1 MRILPSRA
9 RLAAAGLLVA
19 AVTIALLGLMI
30 ISDLDRELE
39 LHRGVMVAQQVKD
52 SLDKLRT
59 HLNELR
65 AASRLGATTG
75 DAEAFVDID
84 RRATEVERELDYLAK
99 QASAD
104 APLPTFESLAPA
116 ARLLVMQARSI
127 SSARSARGSLSATNL
142 AREAERVEAA
152 AIEALEHSDQAVTAR
167 INERTLAQIETAER
181 LKRYVSWLLVGSVG
195 GLAGLFIAYR
205 RVQAR
210 ERAAQSRIERLA
222 HFDMLTG
229 LPNRALLIDRLSHES
244 ARAKRGARPF
254 AVLMFDLD
262 GFKKVNDTWGHAA
275 GDQLLRQVGV
285 RARTCVRASDT
296 IGRLGG
302 DEFLAILP
310 ETTLEGAQGVAEKL
324 RTVLREPY
332 EVVKDTM
339 ATVGASVGIA
349 LFPQHGTDAEDLQRA
364 ADGALYHSK
373 REGKN
378 RISVA
383 RTPRESGTKTAA
395 I

>member
-30 ISDLDRELE
+30 ISDLDREVD
-39 LHRGVMVAQQVKD
+39 LHRSVMVAQQVKD
-52 SLDKLRT
+52 SLDNLRT

-75 DAEAFVDID
+75 DSDAFVDID
-84 RRATEVERELDYLAK
+84 RRASEVERELEYLAR
-99 QASAD
+99 QVSAD
-104 APLPTFESLAPA
+104 TPLPTFESLAPA
-116 ARLLVMQARSI
+116 ARMLVVHARSI
-127 SSARSARGSLSATNL
+127 SSARFTRGSLSATNL
-142 AREAERVEAA
+142 AREAERVEAD
-152 AIEALEHSDQAVTAR
+152 AIEALEHSDKAVSAR

-181 LKRYVSWLLVGSVG
+181 LRRYVSWLLMGSVG

-210 ERAAQSRIERLA
+210 ERAAQIRIERLA

-229 LPNRALLIDRLSHES
+229 LPNRALLIDRLSQES

-275 GDQLLRQVGV
+275 GDQLLRQVGS
-285 RARTCVRASDT
+285 RARACVRASDT
-296 IGRLGG
+296 VGRLGG

-324 RTVLREPY
+324 RASLREPY
-332 EVVKDTM
+332 EVAKDTA

-349 LFPQHGTDAEDLQRA
+349 IFPQHGTDAEDLQRA

-383 RTPRESGTKTAA
+383 RAPRESGTRTAA
-395 I
+395 

>member
-39 LHRGVMVAQQVKD
+39 LHRSVMVAQQVKD

-75 DAEAFVDID
+75 DSEAFADID
-84 RRATEVERELDYLAK
+84 RRAGEVERELEYLGK
-99 QASAD
+99 QVSAD
-104 APLPTFESLAPA
+104 TPLPTFEALAPA
-116 ARLLVMQARSI
+116 ARLLVVHARSI
-127 SSARSARGSLSATNL
+127 SAARSMRGSLSAGSL
-142 AREAERVEAA
+142 AREAERVEAD
-152 AIEALEHSDQAVTAR
+152 AIEALERSDAAVTAR
-167 INERTLAQIETAER
+167 INDRTLAQIQTAER
-181 LKRYVSWLLVGSVG
+181 LRRYVTWLLLGSVG
-195 GLAGLFIAYR
+195 GLTGLFIAYR
-205 RVQAR
+205 RVQIR

-229 LPNRALLIDRLSHES
+229 LPNRALLIDRLNQES

-262 GFKKVNDTWGHAA
+262 GFKKVNDTWGHGA
-275 GDQLLRQVGV
+275 GDQVLRQVGT
-285 RARTCVRASDT
+285 RARACVRASDT
-296 IGRLGG
+296 VGRLGG

-324 RTVLREPY
+324 RAALREPY
-332 EVVKDTM
+332 EVAKDTT
-339 ATVGASVGIA
+339 ANVGASVGIA
-349 LFPQHGTDAEDLQRA
+349 VFPQHGTDAEDLQRA

-383 RTPRESGTKTAA
+383 RTTRESGAKTAA
-395 I
+395 

>member
-9 RLAAAGLLVA
+9 RLAGAGLAVA
-19 AVTIALLGLMI
+19 AVTIAALGILI
-30 ISDLDRELE
+30 LNELDRELD
-39 LHRGVMVAQQVKD
+39 LHRAVIVAQQVKD

-65 AASRLGATTG
+65 AASRLGAISG
-75 DAEAFVDID
+75 DPDAFVDVD
-84 RRATEVERELDYLAK
+84 RRAGEVERELEYLA
-99 QASAD
+99 QRASAD
-104 APLPTFESLAPA
+104 APLPTFEELAPA
-116 ARLLVMQARSI
+116 ARLLVVHARSI
-127 SSARSARGSLSATNL
+127 SAARSGRDSGSAATL
-142 AREAERVEAA
+142 AREAERVEAD
-152 AIEALEHSDQAVTAR
+152 AIRALDRSDAAVTAR
-167 INERTLAQIETAER
+167 INERTLAQIQLSER
-181 LKRYVSWLLVGSVG
+181 LRRYVSWLLAGSVG
-195 GLAGLFIAYR
+195 GLVVLFAAYR
-205 RVQAR
+205 RVQLR

-229 LPNRALLIDRLSHES
+229 LPNRALLIDRLTQES

-275 GDQLLRQVGV
+275 GDQVLRQVAQ
-285 RARTCVRASDT
+285 RARECVRASDT

-302 DEFLAILP
+302 DEFLALLP

-324 RTVLREPY
+324 REALRRPY
-332 EVVKDTM
+332 DIQKTT
-339 ATVGASVGIA
+339 ATLGASVGIA
-349 LFPQHGTDAEDLQRA
+349 VFPQHGTDSEDLQRA

-378 RISVA
+378 RITVA
-383 RTPRESGTKTAA
+383 RTPRESSKSAA
-395 I
+395 

>member
-19 AVTIALLGLMI
+19 AVTIALLGVMV
-30 ISDLDRELE
+30 ISDLDHELE
-39 LHRGVMVAQQVKD
+39 LHRSVMVAQQVKD

-65 AASRLGATTG
+65 AAARLGAATG
-75 DAEAFVDID
+75 DAEAFVDVD
-84 RRATEVERELDYLAK
+84 RRAGEVEKELDYLAK

-104 APLPTFESLAPA
+104 TPLPTFEALAPA
-116 ARLLVMQARSI
+116 ARLLVVHARSI
-127 SSARSARGSLSATNL
+127 STARSTRGSLSTANL
-142 AREAERVEAA
+142 AREAEHVEAD
-152 AIEALEHSDQAVTAR
+152 AIEALERSDAAVTAR
-167 INERTLAQIETAER
+167 INARTLAQIETAER
-181 LKRYVSWLLVGSVG
+181 LRRYVTWLLLGSVG
-195 GLAGLFIAYR
+195 GLGGLFIAYR
-205 RVQAR
+205 RVQVR

-229 LPNRALLIDRLSHES
+229 LPNRALLIDRLNQES

-262 GFKKVNDTWGHAA
+262 GFKKVNDTWGHGA
-275 GDQLLRQVGV
+275 GDQLLRQVGT
-285 RARTCVRASDT
+285 RARACVRASDT
-296 IGRLGG
+296 VGRLGG

-324 RTVLREPY
+324 RAALREPY
-332 EVVKDTM
+332 EVAKDTM

-349 LFPQHGTDAEDLQRA
+349 VFPQHGTDSEDLQRA

-383 RTPRESGTKTAA
+383 RTPRESGAKTAA
-395 I
+395 

>member
-1 MRILPSRA
+1 VRILPSRA

-39 LHRGVMVAQQVKD
+39 LHRSVMVAQQVKD

-75 DAEAFVDID
+75 DSEAFADID
-84 RRATEVERELDYLAK
+84 RRAGEVERELEYLGK
-99 QASAD
+99 QVSAD
-104 APLPTFESLAPA
+104 TPLPTFEALAPA
-116 ARLLVMQARSI
+116 ARLLVVHARSI
-127 SSARSARGSLSATNL
+127 SAARSMRGSLSAGSL
-142 AREAERVEAA
+142 AREAERVEAD
-152 AIEALEHSDQAVTAR
+152 AIEALERSDAAVTAR
-167 INERTLAQIETAER
+167 INDRTLAQIQTAER
-181 LKRYVSWLLVGSVG
+181 LRRYVTWLLLGSVG
-195 GLAGLFIAYR
+195 GLTGLFIAYR
-205 RVQAR
+205 RVQIR

-229 LPNRALLIDRLSHES
+229 LPNRALLIDRLNQES

-262 GFKKVNDTWGHAA
+262 GFKKVNDTWGHGA
-275 GDQLLRQVGV
+275 GDQVLRQVGT
-285 RARTCVRASDT
+285 RARACVRASDT
-296 IGRLGG
+296 VGRLGG

-324 RTVLREPY
+324 RAALREPY
-332 EVVKDTM
+332 EVAKDTT
-339 ATVGASVGIA
+339 ANVGASVGIA
-349 LFPQHGTDAEDLQRA
+349 VFPQHGTDAEDLQRA

-383 RTPRESGTKTAA
+383 RTTRESGAKTAA
-395 I
+395 

>member
-1 MRILPSRA
+1 VRILPSRA

-39 LHRGVMVAQQVKD
+39 LHRSVMVAQQVKD

-75 DAEAFVDID
+75 DSEAFVDID
-84 RRATEVERELDYLAK
+84 RRAGEVERELEYLAR
-99 QASAD
+99 QVSAD
-104 APLPTFESLAPA
+104 TPLPTFEALAPA
-116 ARLLVMQARSI
+116 ARLLVVHARSI
-127 SSARSARGSLSATNL
+127 SAARSVRGSLSAANL
-142 AREAERVEAA
+142 AREAERVEAD
-152 AIEALEHSDQAVTAR
+152 AIEALERSDAAVTAR
-167 INERTLAQIETAER
+167 INDRTLAQIQTAER
-181 LKRYVSWLLVGSVG
+181 LRRYVTWLLLGSVG
-195 GLAGLFIAYR
+195 GLTGLFIAYR
-205 RVQAR
+205 RVQVR

-229 LPNRALLIDRLSHES
+229 LPNRALLIDRLNQES

-262 GFKKVNDTWGHAA
+262 GFKKVNDTWGHGA
-275 GDQLLRQVGV
+275 GDQVLRQVGT
-285 RARTCVRASDT
+285 RARACVRASDT
-296 IGRLGG
+296 VGRLGG

-324 RTVLREPY
+324 RAALREPY
-332 EVVKDTM
+332 EVAKETT
-339 ATVGASVGIA
+339 ANVGASVGIA
-349 LFPQHGTDAEDLQRA
+349 VFPQHGTDAEDLQRA

-383 RTPRESGTKTAA
+383 RTPRESGAKTAA
-395 I
+395 

>member
-39 LHRGVMVAQQVKD
+39 LHRSVMVAQQVKD

-75 DAEAFVDID
+75 DSEAFADID
-84 RRATEVERELDYLAK
+84 RRAGEVESELEYLGK
-99 QASAD
+99 QVSAD
-104 APLPTFESLAPA
+104 TPLPTFEALAPA
-116 ARLLVMQARSI
+116 ARLLVVHARSI
-127 SSARSARGSLSATNL
+127 SAARSTRGSLSAGNL
-142 AREAERVEAA
+142 ARAAERVEAD
-152 AIEALEHSDQAVTAR
+152 AIEALERSDAAVTAR
-167 INERTLAQIETAER
+167 INDRTLAQIQTAER
-181 LKRYVSWLLVGSVG
+181 LRRYVTWLLLGSVG
-195 GLAGLFIAYR
+195 GLTGLFIAYR
-205 RVQAR
+205 RVQIR

-229 LPNRALLIDRLSHES
+229 LPNRALLIDRLNQES

-262 GFKKVNDTWGHAA
+262 GFKKVNDTWGHGA
-275 GDQLLRQVGV
+275 GDQVLRQVGT
-285 RARTCVRASDT
+285 RARACVRASDT
-296 IGRLGG
+296 VGRLGG

-324 RTVLREPY
+324 RAALREPY
-332 EVVKDTM
+332 EVAKETT
-339 ATVGASVGIA
+339 ANVGASVGIA
-349 LFPQHGTDAEDLQRA
+349 VFPQHGTDAEDLQRA

-383 RTPRESGTKTAA
+383 RTPRESGAKTAA
-395 I
+395 

>member
-9 RLAAAGLLVA
+9 RLAGAGLAVA
-19 AVTIALLGLMI
+19 AVTIAALGILI
-30 ISDLDRELE
+30 LNELDRELE
-39 LHRGVMVAQQVKD
+39 LHRAVIVAQQVKD
-52 SLDKLRT
+52 SLDNLRS

-65 AASRLGATTG
+65 TASRVGALTG
-75 DAEAFVDID
+75 ESEAFVDVD
-84 RRATEVERELDYLAK
+84 RRAAEVERELGYLA
-99 QASAD
+99 QRASAD
-104 APLPTFESLAPA
+104 APLPTFEELAPA
-116 ARLLVMQARSI
+116 ARLLVVHARSI
-127 SSARSARGSLSATNL
+127 SSAHSMRGSISTATL
-142 AREAERVEAA
+142 AREAERVEAD
-152 AIEALEHSDQAVTAR
+152 AIRALDRSDAAVTAR
-167 INERTLAQIETAER
+167 INERTLAQIQLSER
-181 LKRYVSWLLVGSVG
+181 LRRYVSWLLVGSVG
-195 GLAGLFIAYR
+195 GLGVLFAAYR
-205 RVQAR
+205 RVQLR

-229 LPNRALLIDRLSHES
+229 LPNRALLIDRLTQES

-275 GDQLLRQVGV
+275 GDQVLRQVAQ
-285 RARTCVRASDT
+285 RARECVRASDT

-324 RTVLREPY
+324 REALRKPY
-332 EVVKDTM
+332 DIQKAA
-339 ATVGASVGIA
+339 ATLGASVGIA
-349 LFPQHGTDAEDLQRA
+349 VFPQHGTDSEDLQRA

-383 RTPRESGTKTAA
+383 RTPRENAKSAA
-395 I
+395 

>member
-1 MRILPSRA
+1 VRILPSRA

-39 LHRGVMVAQQVKD
+39 LHRSVMVAQQVKD

-75 DAEAFVDID
+75 DSEAFADID
-84 RRATEVERELDYLAK
+84 RRAGEVERELEYLGK
-99 QASAD
+99 QVSAD
-104 APLPTFESLAPA
+104 TPLPTFEALAPA
-116 ARLLVMQARSI
+116 ARLLVVHARSI
-127 SSARSARGSLSATNL
+127 SAARSMRGSLSAGSL
-142 AREAERVEAA
+142 AREAERVEAD
-152 AIEALEHSDQAVTAR
+152 AIEALERSDAAVTAR
-167 INERTLAQIETAER
+167 INDRTLAQIQTAER
-181 LKRYVSWLLVGSVG
+181 LRRYVTWLLLGSVG
-195 GLAGLFIAYR
+195 GLTGLFIAYR
-205 RVQAR
+205 RVQIR

-229 LPNRALLIDRLSHES
+229 LPNRALLIDRLNQES

-262 GFKKVNDTWGHAA
+262 GFKKVNDTWGHGA
-275 GDQLLRQVGV
+275 GDQVLRQVGT
-285 RARTCVRASDT
+285 RARACVRASDT
-296 IGRLGG
+296 VGRLGG

-324 RTVLREPY
+324 RAALREPY
-332 EVVKDTM
+332 EVAKETT
-339 ATVGASVGIA
+339 ANVGASVGIA
-349 LFPQHGTDAEDLQRA
+349 VFPQHGTDAEDLQRA

-373 REGKN
+373 QEGKN

-383 RTPRESGTKTAA
+383 RTPREPGAKTAA
-395 I
+395 

>member
-9 RLAAAGLLVA
+9 RLAGAGLLVA
-19 AVTIALLGLMI
+19 AVTIGALGLLTLAE
-30 ISDLDRELE
+30 LDREAD
-39 LHRGVMVAQQVKD
+39 LHHAVMAAQQVKD

-65 AASRLGATTG
+65 AASRLVALTG
-75 DAEAFVDID
+75 ESDAFADIE
-84 RRATEVERELDYLAK
+84 RRAGEVETELGYLAER
-99 QASAD
+99 ASAD
-104 APLPTFESLAPA
+104 TPLPTFEELAPA
-116 ARLLVMQARSI
+116 ARLLVVHARSI
-127 SSARSARGSLSATNL
+127 SSTRSVRGSISAANL
-142 AREAERVEAA
+142 AREAERVEADA
-152 AIEALEHSDQAVTAR
+152 VRALDRSDAAVTAR
-167 INERTLAQIETAER
+167 INERTVAQMQLSER
-181 LKRYVSWLLVGSVG
+181 LRRYVTWLLVGSVG
-195 GLAGLFIAYR
+195 GLVLLFAAYR
-205 RVQAR
+205 RVQLR

-229 LPNRALLIDRLSHES
+229 LPNRALLADRLAQES

-275 GDQLLRQVGV
+275 GDYVLKQVAT
-285 RARTCVRASDT
+285 RARECVRASDT

-302 DEFLAILP
+302 DEFLAVLP
-310 ETTLEGAQGVAEKL
+310 ETSLEGAQGVAEKL
-324 RTVLREPY
+324 REALRAPY
-332 EVVKDTM
+332 VVAKTT
-339 ATVGASVGIA
+339 ATLGASVGIA
-349 LFPQHGTDAEDLQRA
+349 IFPQHGTDADDLLRA

-383 RTPRESGTKTAA
+383 RAPRDGAKTAA
-395 I
+395 

>member
-9 RLAAAGLLVA
+9 RRAAAGLLVA
-19 AVTIALLGLMI
+19 AVTIALLGLGVI
-30 ISDLDRELE
+30 ADLDREVE
-39 LHRGVMVAQQVKD
+39 LHRSIMLAQRVKD
-52 SLDKLRT
+52 SLDNLRT

-65 AASRLGATTG
+65 AASRLGALTG
-75 DAEAFVDID
+75 DAEAFVDVE
-84 RRATEVERELDYLAK
+84 RRANEVEAELDFLAK
-99 QASAD
+99 TASAD
-104 APLPTFESLAPA
+104 APLPTFEELAPA
-116 ARLLVMQARSI
+116 ARLLVVHARSI
-127 SSARSARGSLSATNL
+127 AAGRSVRGSLSAANL
-142 AREAERVEAA
+142 AREAERVVADA
-152 AIEALEHSDQAVTAR
+152 VQALVRSEGAVTAR
-167 INERTLAQIETAER
+167 INDRTLAQIQTSER
-181 LKRYVSWLLVGSVG
+181 LRRYVTWLLIGSVG

-205 RVQAR
+205 RVQVR

-222 HFDMLTG
+222 HFDTLTG
-229 LPNRALLIDRLSHES
+229 LPNRALLIDRLNQES

-275 GDQLLRQVGV
+275 GDQLLRQVGTRS
-285 RARTCVRASDT
+285 RACVRASDT
-296 IGRLGG
+296 VGRLGG

-324 RTVLREPY
+324 RTSLREPY
-332 EVVKDTM
+332 ELDKGVS

-349 LFPQHGTDAEDLQRA
+349 VFPQHGTDSEDLQRA

-383 RTPRESGTKTAA
+383 RTPREGAKATA
-395 I
+395 